1 MDSIVWWN
9 LSDKAAIGEE
19 NAFYAG
25 LLREDC
31 SEKPAYKAL
40 DELINKEWHT
50 KIEVNASRRLNFAGF
65 YGDYDIEAECDG
77 KKFRGSVRLCRDTT
91 GYDNRKCDFRT
102 TEIILE

>member
-1 MDSIVWWN
+1 MA
-9 LSDKAAIGEE
+9 DKAAIGEE

-50 KIEVNASRRLNFAGF
+50 KIDVNVSRRLNFAGF

-91 GYDNRKCDFRT
+91 GYDNRKCDFRM